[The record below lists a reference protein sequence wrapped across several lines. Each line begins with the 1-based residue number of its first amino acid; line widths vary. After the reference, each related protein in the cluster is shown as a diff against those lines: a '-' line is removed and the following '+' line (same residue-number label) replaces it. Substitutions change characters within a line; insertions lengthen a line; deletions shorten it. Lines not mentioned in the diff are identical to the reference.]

1 MKEKMTRVREALGA
15 AYRERERFST
25 GDLWEA
31 RVMGHVRSLGAPVSP
46 PRFSMLFGRFV
57 WRLAPVACVL
67 IIALTAGLVTF
78 DYAPEYEITT
88 AFMTD
93 PIVNTVEQFWG
104 R

>member
-1 MKEKMTRVREALGA
+1 MKEQMTRIREALGA

-25 GDLWEA
+25 DDLWEA
-31 RVMGHVRSLGAPVSP
+31 RVMGHVRSLETPAS
-46 PRFSMLFGRFV
+46 PRFSALFGLFV
-57 WRLAPVACVL
+57 WRLAPVSCVL

-88 AFMTD
+88 AFMND
-93 PIVNTVEQFWG
+93 PIVSTVEQFWG

>member
-1 MKEKMTRVREALGA
+1 MKGRMTKIREALGT
-15 AYRERERFST
+15 AYREKEQFAT
-25 GDLWEA
+25 DDLWET

-57 WRLAPVACVL
+57 WRLAPVACLL
-67 IIALTAGLVTF
+67 IIALTAGLVNL

-93 PIVNTVEQFWG
+93 PIVSTVEQFWG